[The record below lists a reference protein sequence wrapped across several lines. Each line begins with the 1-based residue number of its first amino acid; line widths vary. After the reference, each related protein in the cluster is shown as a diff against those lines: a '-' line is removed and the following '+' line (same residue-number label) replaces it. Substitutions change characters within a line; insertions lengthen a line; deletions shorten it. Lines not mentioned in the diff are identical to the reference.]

1 MKILLDSTP
10 HGELVRR
17 LQQCEDRHGEVTGRR
32 VKMVEQG
39 GSQLKHLLANTNPW
53 AGGMCGR
60 KTCPTCYQGGERK
73 QNEDCFRRNV
83 FYEA

>member
-1 MKILLDSTP
+1 
-10 HGELVRR
+10 
-17 LQQCEDRHGEVTGRR
+17 
-32 VKMVEQG
+32 MVDQG

-60 KTCPTCYQGGERK
+60 ETCPTCYQGGERK

-83 FYEA
+83 LYGVEYARMRVKWVGRKRESN